1 MAWSEI
7 FKIYGA
13 GRGNIK
19 KKFNGKI
26 MDRNCD
32 YGDVNGHKSV
42 PILNFPDWYKDLQTK
57 KFEPASNTIANLV
70 DIHFDKE

>member
-42 PILNFPDWYKDLQTK
+42 PILNCKVFQIGIKIYKQR
-57 KFEPASNTIANLV
+57 NLNLLPTPLL
-70 DIHFDKE
+70 IL